1 MIKAYEWLDAEAF
14 DVFQRGEEGVA
25 MMQRASLNRGSLCLG
40 IAVVFAVSCALP
52 GSALA
57 DCFAAVAE
65 TTTPL
70 STGIDLG
77 GWFLV
82 YSRGIGFVY
91 NDGPWMTADG
101 RTWTQVTHPDIHQ
114 NPETMWQ
121 VACAMDGTAYI
132 LRGGSLEF
140 PFPPPLLHP
149 FAIWNS
155 TDGAAWSPVAVN
167 PALTSGYPPT
177 LSGAYYAFAFGSTL
191 IMVNASPYVPG
202 SPTVWRSDNGG
213 ADWTELAEQP
223 FDGHNI
229 VDHVLFGSE
238 MYVRV
243 APDINNPAGSAK
255 LYRSSDGNAW
265 TEITSIAQ
273 PEESVSDLVVFQGKL
288 YAALCDLYGRS
299 RYPRR
304 LASSSDGTLWT
315 EVSGFE
321 VRNGGYVEL
330 AAIPDLAVAL
340 CQNEYPKQFLV
351 SEDGVVWRNVDRTV
365 LEDQDWVRLLGG
377 FDDAVFLYS
386 IPDSSEQNPIW
397 RFDPTS
403 GTGIIGPLGGSVT
416 ISDPSDSGAGAGVI
430 IPKGALAEDA
440 AVTVA
445 ENTGVS
451 APPDSLGLL
460 LAVDYGPEGSMFAPR
475 ATIMLP
481 YSPDDLA
488 ALDATPGQLM
498 VWDYDAGAEVPH
510 VVLDTRNDRV
520 LAEVDHFSTYGLV
533 VAVAVPAVRGI
544 CIALMALALVIASRL
559 IGPALS
565 SSARAE

>member
-1 MIKAYEWLDAEAF
+1 
-14 DVFQRGEEGVA
+14 
-25 MMQRASLNRGSLCLG
+25 MMQRADLNRGSLCLG
-40 IAVVFAVSCALP
+40 IALVFAVLCGSP

-65 TTTPL
+65 TTTLL

-82 YSRGIGFVY
+82 YFGGIGFVY
-91 NDGPWMTADG
+91 NDGPWDGPWMTTDG
-101 RTWTQVTHPDIHQ
+101 RTWTQIIHPDIHQ

-132 LRGGSLEF
+132 LRGGTIEGT
-140 PFPPPLLHP
+140 PPPLSVYP
-149 FAIWNS
+149 FAMWNS

-177 LSGAYYAFAFGSTL
+177 LPGAYYAFAFGSTL
-191 IMVNASPYVPG
+191 IMMNASPYVPG
-202 SPTVWRSDNGG
+202 WPTVWRSDNGG
-213 ADWTELAEQP
+213 VDWTELAEQP
-223 FDGHNI
+223 FYGYNI
-229 VDHVLFGSE
+229 VDHVLFGSD

-243 APDINNPAGSAK
+243 APDINYPVWDSK
-255 LYRSSDGNAW
+255 LYRSSDGNVW
-265 TEITSIAQ
+265 TEITTIAQ

-288 YAALCDLYGRS
+288 YAALCDRYGRS

-304 LASSSDGTLWT
+304 LASSSDGAVWT

-321 VRNGGYVEL
+321 VRNGGFFDL
-330 AAIPDLAVAL
+330 AATPDLAVAL
-340 CQNEYPKQFLV
+340 CQNEYPKHFLV
-351 SEDGVVWRNVDRTV
+351 SEDGAVWRNVDRTV

-377 FDDAVFLYS
+377 FGDAVFLYS
-386 IPDSSEQNPIW
+386 VPNSSEQNLIW

-416 ISDPSDSGAGAGVI
+416 ISAPSNPATGAGVI
-430 IPKGALAEDA
+430 VPKGALAEDA
-440 AVTVA
+440 VVTVA

-460 LAVDYGPEGSMFAPR
+460 LAIDYSPDGSIFAPR

-488 ALDATPGQLM
+488 ALDATPAQLM
-498 VWDYDAGAEVPH
+498 VWDYDAGAQIPYFIV
-510 VVLDTRNDRV
+510 DTRNDRV

-533 VAVAVPAVRGI
+533 VAVAVPAAGGI
-544 CIALMALALVIASRL
+544 WIALMALALVIASRL

-565 SSARAE
+565 SSARAG